1 MNTDGWM
8 DRGMDTH
15 TREWRGKEWVGW
27 FPSVTGECFLL
38 TQLLRLLCG
47 MEISLLGAKEKNPEN
62 QVGCS
67 GWAGSSRVRQRSFV
81 RVTEDL
87 RCMEISL

>member
-15 TREWRGKEWVGW
+15 PREWRGKEWVGR

-38 TQLLRLLCG
+38 TQLLRLLWG
-47 MEISLLGAKEKNPEN
+47 MEISLLGAKEKNQKTRWGAQAGPEA
-62 QVGCS
+62 
-67 GWAGSSRVRQRSFV
+67 AGE
-81 RVTEDL
+81 TEKLCQGD
-87 RCMEISL
+87 